1 MMGGT
6 GVVEAEE
13 STGEAANTLL
23 FCSREV
29 ELLEL
34 ELTLKEDALIGTL
47 NPIPIPEAEEAMC
60 NRLSEV
66 RDTTLLTT
74 DDDDDVDDAPPGLEG
89 EWEPPSCEVCMA
101 LPLLL

>member
-6 GVVEAEE
+6 GVDDAEE
-13 STGEAANTLL
+13 STGEANTLL
-23 FCSREV
+23 CREV
-29 ELLEL
+29 ELE
-34 ELTLKEDALIGTL
+34 LKEDALIGTL
-47 NPIPIPEAEEAMC
+47 NPIPEADEAMC

-74 DDDDDVDDAPPGLEG
+74 DDDDDVEDAPLGLEG

-101 LPLLL
+101 LLKLLLLGPT